1 MFQGVLESAL
11 TTRQE
16 GSESIVTPD
25 NDRYYSQAV
34 GRAFDALE
42 YIKRASKPLTL
53 QDLTVK
59 LGGAKASIFR
69 LLYTLEAV
77 GYVVRDS
84 SGAYLLS
91 PDIRALIPKQLVGP
105 LVKAAEPVIQG
116 LAREFRET
124 ASLAA
129 LFDNHI
135 EVVAVAESPQ
145 VIRMSNTVGRI
156 IQPHASSLG
165 KSIAAFQT
173 EERRDHL
180 LRSYGIYR
188 YTPKTITDGRE
199 LRAEFERIRQRG
211 YAIEREETTLQ
222 GCCFGAPILADD
234 GSAFASISLAMP
246 IMRLENEEQEKLFVE
261 NLKKA
266 AKTIQTA
273 VADWTDHSA
282 RG

>member
-1 MFQGVLESAL
+1 M
-11 TTRQE
+11 TTRRDTPE
-16 GSESIVTPD
+16 GIATPD

-34 GRAFDALE
+34 GRAFEALE
-42 YIKRASKPLTL
+42 YIKRASKPLKL

-59 LGGAKASIFR
+59 LSGAKASIFR

-77 GYVVRDS
+77 GYVVRDA
-84 SGAYLLS
+84 SGAYQLS
-91 PDIRALIPKQLVGP
+91 PDIRALVPKQLIGP
-105 LVKAAEPVIQG
+105 LVQIAEPVIEG

-124 ASLAA
+124 VSLAA

-135 EVVAVAESPQ
+135 EVIAVAESPQ

-173 EERRDHL
+173 EQRRDHL

-199 LRAEFERIRQRG
+199 LSAEFKRIRQRG
-211 YAIEREETTLQ
+211 YAVEREETTLQ
-222 GCCFGAPILADD
+222 GCCFGVPILAED
-234 GSAFASISLAMP
+234 GSAFASVSIAMP
-246 IMRLENEEQEKLFVE
+246 IMRLEGEEQEAAFVE
-261 NLKKA
+261 ELRKA
-266 AKTIQTA
+266 AQTIQKATA
-273 VADWTDHSA
+273 EWSPNSDRS
-282 RG
+282 